1 MVSAQRILI
10 TGATGFLGGAVA
22 RELHHQ
28 GYHVLAT
35 GRDLRKGRELADA
48 GIAFQ
53 PCDLSRDPIRVRR
66 LTDGCDAV
74 VHAAAL
80 SAPWGRR
87 AAFVAANVTAT
98 ENVVQ
103 ACENSGIRRL
113 VHISSPSVLFDFAEQ
128 SALKEDATGRARPAN
143 DYIATKRAAEQLI
156 AAAVRRGLDAIV
168 LRPKA
173 LFGPGDT
180 TLLPRLIRVA
190 QKGAFPLFGAGD
202 PLLNLTWIGDAVQ
215 AVIAALQAPLRCQ
228 GRVYHITSGDP
239 QPRSVVL
246 RTILES
252 CGLPVRFRPIPIP
265 TALAI
270 AGLLE
275 FVSRAFTLRGWEPP
289 LTRYTVGALA
299 YGQTL
304 DISAAR
310 AELSYAPQTDVLAA
324 LKHCGNLWRTTAESG
339 GECA

>member
-1 MVSAQRILI
+1 MATAQRILI

-22 RELHHQ
+22 RELHRQ
-28 GYHVLAT
+28 GYPVLAT
-35 GRDLRKGRELADA
+35 GRDPRKGQALANA

-53 PCDLSRDPIRVRR
+53 PCDLSTDPSSVRR
-66 LTDGCDAV
+66 LTDGCAAV

-87 AAFVAANVTAT
+87 AAFVAANVRAT
-98 ENVVQ
+98 DHLVR
-103 ACENSGIRRL
+103 ACEIAGLRRL
-113 VHISSPSVLFDFAEQ
+113 VHVSSPSVVFDFSEQ
-128 SALKEDATGRARPAN
+128 SALKEDATGRASPAN
-143 DYIATKRAAEQLI
+143 DYIATKRDAEQII
-156 AAAVRRGLDAIV
+156 AGAVRRGLDAVV

-190 QKGAFPLFGAGD
+190 QKGAFPLFGEGD
-202 PLLNLTWIGDAVQ
+202 PLLDLTWIGDGVQ
-215 AVIAALQAPLRCQ
+215 AVIAALKAPLRCQ

-265 TALAI
+265 TAMVM
-270 AGLLE
+270 AGFLE
-275 FVSRAFTLRGWEPP
+275 FVSRAFTLRYWEPP

-310 AELSYAPQTDVLAA
+310 AELPYAPQTDVLAA
-324 LKHCGNLWRTTAESG
+324 LKHCGEVWRASVKAG
-339 GECA
+339 GESA

>member
-22 RELHHQ
+22 RELQRQ
-28 GYHVLAT
+28 GYPVLAT
-35 GRDLRKGRELADA
+35 GRDLRKGQALTDA

-53 PCDLSRDPIRVRR
+53 PCDLSADPVALRR
-66 LTDGCDAV
+66 LTDGCAAV

-87 AAFVAANVTAT
+87 AAFVAANVQAT

-103 ACENSGIRRL
+103 ACENSGVRRL

-156 AAAVRRGLDAIV
+156 AAAVRRGLNAVV

-180 TLLPRLIRVA
+180 TLLPRMIRVA
-190 QKGAFPLFGAGD
+190 QNGAFPLFGAGD
-202 PLLNLTWIGDAVQ
+202 PLLDLTWIGDAVQ
-215 AVIAALQAPLRCQ
+215 AVLAALRAPSRCQ

-246 RTILES
+246 RTILEA
-252 CGLPVRFRPIPIP
+252 CGLPVRFRPIPIA
-265 TALAI
+265 TAMTL

-275 FVSRAFTLRGWEPP
+275 CVSRAFTLRRWEPP

-310 AELSYAPQTDVLAA
+310 TDLSYAPQTDVLAA
-324 LKHCGNLWRTTAESG
+324 LKRCGELWRASVQAG
-339 GECA
+339 GKGA